1 MTDWRDLN
9 RREKRKLVLLLGD
22 KAELFRVRG
31 LFFILDPVEYI
42 DFLSPLKHIKNPIC
56 PKGKHSRFNL
66 ASATASIPPP
76 LTDSNSS
83 NDLSICPF
91 MQRKHSDGWNTWEC
105 HILPQSVFSSQ
116 LHGGEEKE
124 KHQTSQMPPRRCRT
138 LISLRSF
145 VQATLARSHYARPE
159 SDCQPNSVSQYLPA
173 VIRVDGVI
181 NKGKLQERKQPPPRH
196 LKTSALSV
204 CQYEDGCGCS
214 RKKQRWCQL
223 VWNQKSLVCFHLS

>member
-1 MTDWRDLN
+1 
-9 RREKRKLVLLLGD
+9 
-22 KAELFRVRG
+22 
-31 LFFILDPVEYI
+31 
-42 DFLSPLKHIKNPIC
+42 
-56 PKGKHSRFNL
+56 
-66 ASATASIPPP
+66 
-76 LTDSNSS
+76 
-83 NDLSICPF
+83 
-91 MQRKHSDGWNTWEC
+91 MQRKRSAGWNTWEC

-116 LHGGEEKE
+116 RHGGEAKE

-159 SDCQPNSVSQYLPA
+159 SDCQPNSVSQYLPG

-196 LKTSALSV
+196 LKTSALNV

-214 RKKQRWCQL
+214 
-223 VWNQKSLVCFHLS
+223 QKSNAGVNWFGTRNHWFASIWASEWLLITLCKMCT

>member
-1 MTDWRDLN
+1 
-9 RREKRKLVLLLGD
+9 
-22 KAELFRVRG
+22 
-31 LFFILDPVEYI
+31 
-42 DFLSPLKHIKNPIC
+42 
-56 PKGKHSRFNL
+56 
-66 ASATASIPPP
+66 
-76 LTDSNSS
+76 
-83 NDLSICPF
+83 
-91 MQRKHSDGWNTWEC
+91 MQRKRSAGWNTWEC

-116 LHGGEEKE
+116 RHGGEEKE
-124 KHQTSQMPPRRCRT
+124 KHQTSQMPPCRCRT

-196 LKTSALSV
+196 LKTSALNV

-214 RKKQRWCQL
+214 W
-223 VWNQKSLVCFHLS
+223 KSNAGVNWFGTRNHWFASIWASEWLLITLCKMYT

>member
-1 MTDWRDLN
+1 M
-9 RREKRKLVLLLGD
+9 
-22 KAELFRVRG
+22 RG

-66 ASATASIPPP
+66 ALATASTPPPP

-83 NDLSICPF
+83 NDLRICPF
-91 MQRKHSDGWNTWEC
+91 MQRKHSDGWNTSEC

-116 LHGGEEKE
+116 RHGGEEKE

-145 VQATLARSHYARPE
+145 VQATLARSDYARPE

-181 NKGKLQERKQPPPRH
+181 NKGKLQERH
-196 LKTSALSV
+196 LKTSALNVARSS
-204 CQYEDGCGCS
+204 YGCGCS
-214 RKKQRWCQL
+214 L
-223 VWNQKSLVCFHLS
+223 KSNAGSNWFGTRNHWFASI